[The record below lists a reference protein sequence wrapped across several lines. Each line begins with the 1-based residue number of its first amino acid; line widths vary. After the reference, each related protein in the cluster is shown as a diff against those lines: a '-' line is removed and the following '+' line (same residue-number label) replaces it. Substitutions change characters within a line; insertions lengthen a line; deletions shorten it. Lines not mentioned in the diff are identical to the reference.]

1 MKKLLVMVMALCML
15 VPFAS
20 LAQAQAAPVIAPV
33 PMTEAEMA
41 QVEGEIIFTTIAII
55 AGKVILKKTMTN
67 VAAGKAGA
75 AGPRVLAETVGN
87 TKALENVGRL
97 ADGARSLWSRWR
109 SR

>member
-33 PMTEAEMA
+33 PMTEAELA

-55 AGKVILKKTMTN
+55 TGKVILKKTMAN
-67 VAAGKAGA
+67 VAAGKAGQS
-75 AGPRVLAETVGN
+75 GSWVLGQTVRS
-87 TKALENVGRL
+87 TQKLENVGRL
-97 ADGARSLWSRWR
+97 ADGAQCLWSRWR
-109 SR
+109 R